1 MKKKMILAG
10 TLVLMMVGFLSAQY
24 CPSPTSTRS
33 GVYYGGLSSSSAY
46 FTLNNY
52 AFDVR
57 RTLER
62 GFNSGELTQHEVNV
76 LEFDLERLERRI
88 RRAYYDRRMTWSEWS
103 MIEFDMRNIERN
115 LRREWNDDE
124 RRLS

>member
-76 LEFDLERLERRI
+76 LEFDLERLLL
-88 RRAYYDRRMTWSEWS
+88 MGGLGVS
-103 MIEFDMRNIERN
+103 
-115 LRREWNDDE
+115 
-124 RRLS
+124 LSSLFFVFSSIKDNHIIYLFN